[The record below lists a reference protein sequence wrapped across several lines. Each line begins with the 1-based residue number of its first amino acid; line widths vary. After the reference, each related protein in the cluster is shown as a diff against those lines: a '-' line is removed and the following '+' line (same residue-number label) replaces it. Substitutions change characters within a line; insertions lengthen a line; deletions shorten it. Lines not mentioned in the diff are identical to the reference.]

1 MDKHELV
8 TELGIFS
15 AVELKE
21 PNSDKT
27 TDILA
32 IVLIAETDMQLLG
45 YSWGASLMTDE
56 EITELLAE
64 EVSNYIRTHKSNNT

>member
-1 MDKHELV
+1 MSNYEIK
-8 TELGIFS
+8 TGNGTFS

-32 IVLIAETDMQLLG
+32 IVLITETDMQLLG